1 MTLHPPRKTRAAV
14 PDPWSRHVAAAADV
28 PPPSPPGDSSPACIR
43 SLGFAAFRLLDPL
56 PEADAEVPCPPLTDR
71 CAAQAVM
78 AEALRV
84 LEAVPHRSWWRR
96 LLGAD
101 PLSGES
107 RPWVR
112 GAEGELL
119 VGGILDR
126 LGPEWTVLHSVPVG
140 AGNADIDH
148 VLLGPAGVFTLNTKN
163 HAGQNVWLGE
173 RALLV
178 AGQRTHHLRH
188 ARHEASRAAR
198 RLSAAVGEPVR
209 VTPVIV
215 LVQPKEL
222 TVRQRPAGV
231 EVLTDQK
238 LLRWLRR
245 RRAVLTAGQVARLGE
260 AAVRPETWHDAPA
273 PGEDPATLREHFA
286 ALQTTVRTARQ
297 RRALWG
303 LAVAGGGGA
312 IVVHQGLQAFAGIT
326 GLPPF

>member
-1 MTLHPPRKTRAAV
+1 MSPDAMPQLLRERV
-14 PDPWSRHVAAAADV
+14 P
-28 PPPSPPGDSSPACIR
+28 G
-43 SLGFAAFRLLDPL
+43 
-56 PEADAEVPCPPLTDR
+56 
-71 CAAQAVM
+71 QAVLEELM
-78 AEALRV
+78 AVQSRV
-84 LEAVPHRSWWRR
+84 PRRSWLQRVF
-96 LLGAD
+96 GAS
-101 PLSGES
+101 PLSPESMPWYKGALGEIAVG
-107 RPWVR
+107 RIL
-112 GAEGELL
+112 EG
-119 VGGILDR
+119 
-126 LGPEWTVLHSVPVG
+126 LGPEWLVLHAVPVG
-140 AGNADIDH
+140 TGSSDIDH
-148 VLLGPAGVFTLNTKN
+148 VLVGPAGVFTLNTKN